1 MLCIIEDPNQAIC
14 PNFSGPQWE
23 YVRQSMISAH
33 QGDQPLT
40 PEEATHQMK
49 DAWTCKNEP
58 VIAAWN
64 PQLKQD
70 QLEQVKCER
79 AAHKE
84 EAHLCAQ
91 QDREVEELHWK
102 IEKKQPKLTTFDQSD
117 AGAVWIG
124 PRLAQYALNLEY
136 VKHDYFMI
144 KGCREAKAN
153 ERNLVAQRP
162 TRCIRKDEELSWEEM
177 LDAKNMML
185 LFMEKSSVWPVLHA
199 EAISGFFLNL
209 KLHPRKPLPNGK
221 KSPTA
226 LPESCLPPLV

>member
-33 QGDQPLT
+33 Q
-40 PEEATHQMK
+40 
-49 DAWTCKNEP
+49 
-58 VIAAWN
+58 AAWN

-84 EAHLCAQ
+84 EARLCAQ
-91 QDREVEELHWK
+91 QDREVEELHWE
-102 IEKKQPKLTTFDQSD
+102 IEKKKPKLTTFDQSH
-117 AGAVWIG
+117 AGAVWIE
-124 PRLAQYALNLEY
+124 PRLAQYALNKINNLEY

-144 KGCREAKAN
+144 KGCREAKAD
-153 ERNLVAQRP
+153 ERNLVWPSMETPSPCTPLAAQRP

-185 LFMEKSSVWPVLHA
+185 LFMEKSSVWPALHA

-209 KLHPRKPLPNGK
+209 KLHPRKSLPNGK